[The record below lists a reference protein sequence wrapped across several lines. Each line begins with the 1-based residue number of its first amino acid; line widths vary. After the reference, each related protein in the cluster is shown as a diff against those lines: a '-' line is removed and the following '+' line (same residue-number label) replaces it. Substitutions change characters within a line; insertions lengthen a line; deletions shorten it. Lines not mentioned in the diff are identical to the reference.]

1 MRLKVDD
8 NRQYLVVED
17 CTQLELEQ
25 MESSFTKKV
34 DNWFIIKKKIPHW
47 DGEIKF
53 IDRYNRIPIGLWGEV
68 RSLAKNK
75 IFLFSLKE
83 ENL

>member
-34 DNWFIIKKKIPHW
+34 ANLFIIKKKIRHW
-47 DGEIKF
+47 ECEIKF
-53 IDRYNRIPIGLWGEV
+53 IDRYNRICIGLWGEF
-68 RSLAKNK
+68 R
-75 IFLFSLKE
+75 
-83 ENL
+83 